1 MSDIA
6 QKIKA
11 KRQKRNSLLPK
22 GKPPRVRRC
31 GAKYL
36 ARTPE
41 IKDALS
47 HAEYQASV
55 QALPGYEKQAL
66 EFFKNA

>member
-1 MSDIA
+1 MDIA

-11 KRQKRNSLLPK
+11 KRQHRNAVECK
-22 GKPPRVRRC
+22 GKPPRVRRRPPVPP
-31 GAKYL
+31 K
-36 ARTPE
+36 E
-41 IKDALS
+41 IPDALS

-55 QALPGYEKQAL
+55 QALPGYEKEAL